1 MRRMQT
7 RKLNARALESLDAT
21 VAVPTYDRSAMGS
34 GIVHLGVGGFHRAH
48 QAMYLDALMN
58 GGAAPEWGITG
69 IGLLPA
75 DRRTNEVL
83 VEQDGL
89 YALVEKAANGAM
101 RARVIGSMAEHLLA
115 PDDPEAVLGKMAEP
129 ETKIVTLTITE
140 GGYPIDEVTNDFDPD
155 APGIGEDAR
164 PDSTPNT
171 AIGYLVEALARRR
184 SAGLAPFTVASCD
197 NIPGNGDAA
206 ARSVLGLA
214 QVRDAELASW
224 IEEQVAFPNSMVDR
238 ITPATTAEDR
248 ATVAERFGIEDGWP
262 VLCEPFAQW
271 VLEDRFPQGRP
282 ALEEVGVH
290 LVDDVIPYELMKLR
304 MLNAGHQA
312 LCYLARLHGY
322 EYADES
328 TRDSVFGSFVQG
340 YMEQEALPT
349 LPPVPGVDLHEYAQK
364 LVERFSNPAIGDT
377 LVRLCTDSSDRIA
390 KFLLPV
396 IRQQLVHGGPI
407 HRSALVV
414 AAWARYAEGVDEHG
428 QRYEMI
434 DRRRDQ
440 VTANAAKQ
448 SSDPLAFVRDR
459 ALFGDLADDERFTSE
474 YLAALDSL
482 RERGARET
490 AELWM
495 ER

>member
-1 MRRMQT
+1 MQT
-7 RKLNARALESLDAT
+7 RKLNAQALDSLDRT

-58 GGAAPEWGITG
+58 AGAAPEWGITG
-69 IGLLPA
+69 VGLLPG
-75 DRRTNEVL
+75 DRRMNEVMA
-83 VEQDGL
+83 EQDGL
-89 YALVEKAANGAM
+89 YALVEKAPDGAM
-101 RARVIGSMAEHLLA
+101 QARVIGSTSAHLLA
-115 PDDPEAVLGKMAEP
+115 PDDPEAVLQRLTAP

-155 APGIGEDAR
+155 APGVREDAR
-164 PDSTPNT
+164 PGSTPAT
-171 AIGYLVEALARRR
+171 AVGYLVEALARRR
-184 SAGLAPFTVASCD
+184 AAGTAPFTVASCD

-214 QVRDAELASW
+214 RVRDAELASW
-224 IEEQVAFPNSMVDR
+224 IEGNVAFPNSMVDR
-238 ITPATTAEDR
+238 ITPATTADDR
-248 ATVAERFGIEDGWP
+248 STVAERFGIADEWP
-262 VLCEPFAQW
+262 VVCEPFAQW

-322 EYADES
+322 GYADES
-328 TRDSVFGSFVQG
+328 TQDDVFGGFVQS

-349 LPPVPGVDLHEYAQK
+349 LPPVPGVDLHEYART
-364 LVERFSNPAIGDT
+364 LVERFANPAIGDT
-377 LVRLCTDSSDRIA
+377 LARLCTDSSDRIP

-396 IRQQLVHGGPI
+396 IRQQLADDGPI

-414 AAWARYAEGVDEHG
+414 AAWARYAEGTDEHG
-428 QRYEMI
+428 QPIEI
-434 DRRRDQ
+434 ADRRRDQ
-440 VTANAAKQ
+440 VTANAAQ
-448 SSDPLAFVRDR
+448 QATDPLAFVRDR
-459 ALFGDLADDERFTSE
+459 ALFGDLADDERFTTE
-474 YLAALDSL
+474 YLAALESL

-490 AELWM
+490 AKLWL

>member
-1 MRRMQT
+1 MQT
-7 RKLNARALESLDAT
+7 RKLNARALDSVDRT
-21 VAVPTYDRSAMGS
+21 VSVPSYDRSAMGS

-58 GGAAPEWGITG
+58 RGAAPEWAITG
-69 IGLLPA
+69 VGLLPA
-75 DRRTNEVL
+75 DRRINEVMA
-83 VEQDGL
+83 EQDGL
-89 YALVEKAANGAM
+89 YTLVEKSADGSM
-101 RARVIGSMAEHLLA
+101 RASVVGSIAEHLLA
-115 PDDPEAVLGKMAEP
+115 PDDPEAVLRAMTAP
-129 ETKIVTLTITE
+129 ETRIVTLTITE
-140 GGYPIDEVTNDFDPD
+140 GGYPIDEVSNEFDPD
-155 APGIGEDAR
+155 APGVAEDAR
-164 PDSTPNT
+164 PGSAPKT
-171 AIGYLVEALARRR
+171 AIGYLVEALDRRR
-184 SAGLAPFTVASCD
+184 SAGTAPFTVASCD

-214 QVRDAELASW
+214 RVRDAELASW
-224 IEEQVAFPNSMVDR
+224 IEEHVAFPNSMVDR
-238 ITPATTAEDR
+238 ITPATTSEDR
-248 ATVAERFGIEDGWP
+248 AAVGERFGVDDGWP

-322 EYADES
+322 GYADES
-328 TRDSVFGSFVQG
+328 TRDEVFGSFVHG
-340 YMEQEALPT
+340 YMEREALPT
-349 LPPVPGVDLHEYAQK
+349 LPPVPGVDLHEYADK
-364 LVERFSNPAIGDT
+364 LVERFANPAIADT
-377 LVRLCTDSSDRIA
+377 LARLCTDTSDRIP

-396 IRQQLVHGGPI
+396 VRKQLDDGGPV

-414 AAWARYAEGVDEHG
+414 AAWARYAEGVDEQG
-428 QRYEMI
+428 QSFEI
-434 DRRRDQ
+434 TDRRRDQ

-459 ALFGDLADDERFTSE
+459 ALFGDLVDDERFTSE
-474 YLAALDSL
+474 YLAALESL

-490 AELWM
+490 AKLWL